1 MVKKGLIVGDQR
13 THAAVHKLTGIKALC
28 GGGRISVSLPDRFVP
43 EDRTACSECA
53 ELAISN
59 RKLRPTGWK
68 VQVRG

>member
-28 GGGRISVSLPDRFVP
+28 GGGRISVSLPERFTP

-53 ELAISN
+53 RRLSA
-59 RKLRPTGWK
+59 
-68 VQVRG
+68 